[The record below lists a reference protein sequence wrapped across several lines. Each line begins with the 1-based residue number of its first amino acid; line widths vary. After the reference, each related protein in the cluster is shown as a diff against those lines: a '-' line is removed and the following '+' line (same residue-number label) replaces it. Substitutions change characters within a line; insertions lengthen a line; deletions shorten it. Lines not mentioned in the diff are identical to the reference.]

1 MKLAYDSP
9 TELHHSSQCF
19 SSWRASLCFL
29 EREKKHSRER
39 QKTKT
44 MCLASLPT
52 ARPVGPSWDLS
63 RGQIFH
69 TPPLIHACKNAPF
82 PQPDTIPRP
91 MNPGTAPNP
100 PLLYKVGGDVW
111 PWFVCLSLFFPQQC
125 STDPV
130 CLNPLDVTLMDCRGG
145 GWICVLVWRRS
156 FRWEMFDAWSSRAAR
171 GGCDFLLP
179 LCCGQ

>member
-1 MKLAYDSP
+1 
-9 TELHHSSQCF
+9 
-19 SSWRASLCFL
+19 
-29 EREKKHSRER
+29 
-39 QKTKT
+39 
-44 MCLASLPT
+44 MCLASLPA

-69 TPPLIHACKNAPF
+69 TLPLIHACKNAPF

-100 PLLYKVGGDVW
+100 PSLYKVGGDVW

-156 FRWEMFDAWSSRAAR
+156 FRWEMFDAWSSRATR
-171 GGCDFLLP
+171 GKEKGGSVISSCRCVAGSKLIW
-179 LCCGQ
+179 CCYVTVIIILYNHISSFVKAPKIEGHEWT